1 MSGILTAS
9 RIRIRFRFLEDKMIT
24 LIATIS
30 LLASAHSGLPQTN
43 GFIEIAQETSSA
55 ILSGTSFDDLL
66 LPFLD
71 RSGSQVEARS
81 IPAAILSRNNH
92 AIDACLPENARPA
105 GRVENR
111 PYVGFRKPPSFEREF
126 MWLRW
131 SANGRR
137 YWWSDL
143 DPEAYLL
150 TELTAGELRASDD
163 AEFSRNLVEWVQAN
177 LKIPAIAGM
186 LRGHI
191 LKSLALPS
199 GHVLRCCTV
208 TSPAL
213 EDLMPNDPIGAR
225 WAAGI
230 TCWSD
235 GRVICLKFNFPTL
248 RPPEPP
254 SPDGHRV
261 NPYTRSRFDPPGSP

>member
-1 MSGILTAS
+1 M
-9 RIRIRFRFLEDKMIT
+9 
-24 LIATIS
+24 LIAAIS
-30 LLASAHSGLPQTN
+30 LLALARAGLPQSD
-43 GFIEIAQETSSA
+43 GFIAIAPETSSA
-55 ILSGTSFDDLL
+55 IVSGASFDDLL

-71 RSGSQVEARS
+71 HSGSQVPAPS
-81 IPAAILSRNNH
+81 IPAAILSRSNR
-92 AIDACLPENARPA
+92 AIDAALPENSRPT
-105 GRVENR
+105 GPVENR

-126 MWLRW
+126 MWLQW

-150 TELTAGELRASDD
+150 TQLAAGELRTSDD
-163 AEFSRNLVEWVQAN
+163 AEFSRDLVEWVQAN
-177 LKIPAIAGM
+177 LKIPAAAGM
-186 LRGHI
+186 LRGHV
-191 LKSLALPS
+191 LKSSVLPS
-199 GHVLRCCTV
+199 GHRLRFCTV
-208 TSPAL
+208 TSPTL

-248 RPPEPP
+248 RPPEAP
-254 SPDGHRV
+254 SPDGRRV